1 MKTVLNKIIV
11 EPSDKGA
18 IETASGLIGMDSKEA
33 NFLEG
38 VVVDIGELVE
48 KVNVGDTVIY
58 DKNRSHNIIIDGKQ
72 VVVIEINCIFV
83 IK

>member
-11 EPSDKGA
+11 EPSNKGA
-18 IETASGLIGMDSKEA
+18 IETTNGLIGMDSKEA

-38 VVVDIGELVE
+38 VVLDIGELVE
-48 KVNVGDTVIY
+48 KVNIGDTVIY
-58 DKNRSHNIIIDGKQ
+58 DKNRSHNIIIDGKE
-72 VVVIEINCIFV
+72 VVVMEINCIFV